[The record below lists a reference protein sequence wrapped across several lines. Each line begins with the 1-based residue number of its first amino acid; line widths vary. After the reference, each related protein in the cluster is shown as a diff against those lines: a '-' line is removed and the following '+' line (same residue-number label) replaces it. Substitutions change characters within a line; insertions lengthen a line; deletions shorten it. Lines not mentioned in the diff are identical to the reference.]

1 LRESDNMSTERTHTM
16 GLVSIVT
23 PAFNAAAYLP
33 ETIESVRAQWYEN
46 WEWLIADD
54 GSTDGTVS
62 IIERAATTDPRIRLV
77 RSGGPS
83 GLAAR
88 ARNTAMNVARG
99 EYLAFLDADDLWEP
113 EKIEWQ
119 LLYLNDHPEA
129 DGVCCWYDVFGDEQ
143 EVRVRGRMLNLRT
156 DRIWRRDDLIEGC
169 PFQTSTVLLRR
180 RCHDELGGMDEDE
193 RLRSME
199 DSEYFARLVANFEI
213 HRLFETL
220 THYRQKAGNG
230 SYSAG
235 TLSSRNERGWKLFE
249 VMQEKGFYTSR
260 EARRKRAYLYY
271 EQAKDNLFHIGAPF
285 RRHLVQAVAAGR
297 PPMKAVAMLGLSF
310 MPAPMLRHVLLHM
323 GGVVTKRRLKGNG
336 YSSDKITG

>member
-1 LRESDNMSTERTHTM
+1 MRESYNMSTERAHTM

-23 PAFNAAAYLP
+23 PALNAAAYLP
-33 ETIESVRAQWYEN
+33 QTIASVRAQWYEN
-46 WEWLIADD
+46 WEWLIVDD

-62 IIERAATTDPRIRLV
+62 IIEQAATEDPRIRLV
-77 RSGGPS
+77 RNGGPS

-88 ARNTAMNVARG
+88 ARNSAMDIARG
-99 EYLAFLDADDLWEP
+99 EYFAFLDVDDLWEP

-119 LLYLNDHPEA
+119 LLYLKDHPEV

-143 EVRVRGRMLNLRT
+143 EVGVRSRMLNLRNN
-156 DRIWRRDDLIEGC
+156 RICRRDELIEGC
-169 PFQTSTVLLRR
+169 PFQTSTVLFRR
-180 RCHDELGGMDEDE
+180 RCYDELGGMDEDT

-199 DSEYFARLVANFEI
+199 DSEYFARLVANFEF

-220 THYRQKAGNG
+220 THYRRKAGNG

-235 TLSSRNERGWKLFE
+235 TLSADNERGWKLFQ
-249 VMQEKGFYTSR
+249 VMQEKRFYTSR
-260 EARRKRAYLYY
+260 EARRKRAHLYY
-271 EQAKDNLFHIGAPF
+271 EQAKDNLFHVHAPF
-285 RRHLVQAVAAGR
+285 RRHLVRALAAGR

-323 GGVVTKRRLKGNG
+323 GGAITRRRLKGNG
-336 YSSDKITG
+336 YSADKITG